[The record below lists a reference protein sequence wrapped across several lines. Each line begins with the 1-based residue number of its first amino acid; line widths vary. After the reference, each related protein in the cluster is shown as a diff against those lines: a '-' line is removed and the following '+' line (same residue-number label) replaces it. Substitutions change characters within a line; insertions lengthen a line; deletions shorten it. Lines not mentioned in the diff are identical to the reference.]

1 MTRPVALITGAGRR
15 NTIAWAIASGLAADG
30 WDIAFSHLGDY
41 DRRMPLGGDPDRDPA
56 ALEDEL
62 RSLSARAVALDAD
75 LADPEVPARLL
86 VRAAELGPVR
96 ALVLSHAQSVDSGI
110 LDTSVESFDRHV
122 AVNARAALLLVQAFA
137 AQFEGADGDTD
148 GTNGTGDTDGTG
160 GAVGGRGVDG
170 GLGVGGRIVAL
181 TSDHVVGNVPYGAS
195 KGALDRIVIAAAR
208 ELAPLGITANLVN
221 PGPVDTG
228 WMDDATRDA
237 LTAQQP
243 TGRLGTPEDAARL
256 VRFLVSEEARWVTGQ
271 LMHSDGGFS
280 V

>member
-15 NTIAWAIASGLAADG
+15 NTIAWAIATALAADG

-56 ALEDEL
+56 ALEAEL
-62 RSLSARAVALDAD
+62 RSLGARAVALDAD

-86 VRAAELGPVR
+86 ARAAELGPVR

-110 LDTSVESFDRHV
+110 LETSVESFDRHV
-122 AVNARAALLLVQAFA
+122 AVNARAALLLVQGFA
-137 AQFEGADGDTD
+137 AQLEGADGDAD
-148 GTNGTGDTDGTG
+148 RD
-160 GAVGGRGVDG
+160 GRGDAVDG
-170 GLGVGGRIVAL
+170 GGHERVGGRIVAL

-228 WMDDATRDA
+228 WMDDATREA

-256 VRFLVSEEARWVTGQ
+256 VRFLVSDEARWVTGQ

-280 V
+280 I

>member
-1 MTRPVALITGAGRR
+1 MPRPVALITGAGRR
-15 NTIAWAIASGLAADG
+15 NTIAWAIATALAADG

-41 DRRMPLGGDPDRDPA
+41 DRRMALGGDPDRDPA
-56 ALEDEL
+56 ALEAEL
-62 RSLSARAVALDAD
+62 RSLGARAVALDAD
-75 LADPEVPARLL
+75 LADPEVPASL
-86 VRAAELGPVR
+86 VARASELGPVR
-96 ALVLSHAQSVDSGI
+96 ALVLSHAQGVDSGI
-110 LDTSVESFDRHV
+110 LDTSLESFDRHV

-137 AQFEGADGDTD
+137 AEVS
-148 GTNGTGDTDGTG
+148 GTG
-160 GAVGGRGVDG
+160 GD
-170 GLGVGGRIVAL
+170 GGRIVAL

-228 WMDDATRDA
+228 WMDEATRVA

-256 VRFLVSEEARWVTGQ
+256 VRFLVSDEARWVTGQ
-271 LMHSDGGFS
+271 LIHSDGGFS
-280 V
+280 I

>member
-1 MTRPVALITGAGRR
+1 MTRPVAFITGAGRR
-15 NTIAWAIASGLAADG
+15 NTIAWAIATALAADG

-41 DRRMPLGGDPDRDPA
+41 DRRMSLGGDPDRDPA
-56 ALEDEL
+56 ALEAEL
-62 RSLSARAVALDAD
+62 RSFGARAIALDAD
-75 LADPEVPARLL
+75 LADPAVPARL
-86 VRAAELGPVR
+86 VDETRERLGPVS

-110 LDTSVESFDRHV
+110 LDTSLESFDRHF
-122 AVNARAALLLVQAFA
+122 AVNTRASLLLVQAFA
-137 AQFEGADGDTD
+137 AQIPTGA
-148 GTNGTGDTDGTG
+148 TG
-160 GAVGGRGVDG
+160 
-170 GLGVGGRIVAL
+170 GGRIVAL

-195 KGALDRIVIAAAR
+195 KGALDRIIVAAAR

-228 WMDDATRDA
+228 WMDEPTRAA

-243 TGRLGTPEDAARL
+243 TGRLGTPDDTARL

-280 V
+280 I